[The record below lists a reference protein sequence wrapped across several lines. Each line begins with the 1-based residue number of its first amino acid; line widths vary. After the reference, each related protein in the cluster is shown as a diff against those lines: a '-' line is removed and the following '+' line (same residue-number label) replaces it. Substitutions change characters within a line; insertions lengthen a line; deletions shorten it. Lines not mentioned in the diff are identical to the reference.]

1 MKPASRARARLEN
14 WLHGQWSKKGL
25 FSLVFSPLSLAFL
38 AVSRYR
44 EKHATPERLP
54 VPVVIVGNI
63 YVGGT
68 GKTPVTIAIA
78 RGLMKRGWKPG
89 IISRGYGRKSDAVQ
103 LVTPD
108 SRAASSGDEPLLIAR
123 KTAAPVA
130 VGRDRVAAGR
140 LLLKSFPD
148 TDIIISDDGLQ
159 HYSLHRDVELCV
171 VGAHGIGNG
180 WVLPAGPLRA
190 PPSRLDRVDAI
201 TLNTPDEIL
210 DTRTPRFASS
220 PYLGE
225 CRNLATGETL
235 PIDDLAE
242 RFEGKSFAAA
252 AGIAVPGRFFAM
264 LRGRGIACSPCVE
277 LGDHYDFR
285 ANPFADITADCILI
299 TEKDAVKCRQVP
311 GIASDSRIWTVG
323 YDIAL
328 EDYLLDFIDQK
339 AREARHPNPSAN
351 GATHES

>member
-1 MKPASRARARLEN
+1 M
-14 WLHGQWSKKGL
+14 
-25 FSLVFSPLSLAFL
+25 
-38 AVSRYR
+38 
-44 EKHATPERLP
+44 
-54 VPVVIVGNI
+54 
-63 YVGGT
+63 
-68 GKTPVTIAIA
+68 
-78 RGLMKRGWKPG
+78 
-89 IISRGYGRKSDAVQ
+89 
-103 LVTPD
+103 
-108 SRAASSGDEPLLIAR
+108 
-123 KTAAPVA
+123 
-130 VGRDRVAAGR
+130 
-140 LLLKSFPD
+140 
-148 TDIIISDDGLQ
+148 DGLQ

-180 WVLPAGPLRA
+180 WVLPAGPLRE

-201 TLNTPDEIL
+201 ILNTTDEIL

>member
-1 MKPASRARARLEN
+1 MKPASRARATLEN

-123 KTAAPVA
+123 KTAAPMMRATTTVRLSCSSTS
-130 VGRDRVAAGR
+130 VRLVTRRMAA
-140 LLLKSFPD
+140 
-148 TDIIISDDGLQ
+148 T
-159 HYSLHRDVELCV
+159 
-171 VGAHGIGNG
+171 
-180 WVLPAGPLRA
+180 
-190 PPSRLDRVDAI
+190 
-201 TLNTPDEIL
+201 
-210 DTRTPRFASS
+210 SS
-220 PYLGE
+220 
-225 CRNLATGETL
+225 
-235 PIDDLAE
+235 
-242 RFEGKSFAAA
+242 AA
-252 AGIAVPGRFFAM
+252 
-264 LRGRGIACSPCVE
+264 
-277 LGDHYDFR
+277 
-285 ANPFADITADCILI
+285 
-299 TEKDAVKCRQVP
+299 
-311 GIASDSRIWTVG
+311 
-323 YDIAL
+323 
-328 EDYLLDFIDQK
+328 
-339 AREARHPNPSAN
+339 
-351 GATHES
+351 